1 MEILRGII
9 FLYCFLGIFISGG
22 LFFYKRS
29 IANISL
35 ALFILF
41 FTLEQLDFLYTT
53 SSLLS
58 QYPKYFLITFPLCFL
73 FGPTLW
79 IHFKYVKNQGKRF
92 NFWDLAHVIPFLLF
106 ILLVMIPLFRF
117 SGAERLAYSQANFME
132 KIMPLNYIRTSHV
145 SLYGLVMV
153 YFIIKERIYKLKK
166 QGIYLTLIV
175 AIYFVSAIL
184 QSYLTSFADSYRQFV
199 IYFFIASTIILIS
212 GFILYAYPNILEQ
225 IHQKYFS
232 SNLNENERERIAL
245 KIKQLDLEEN
255 FFLNSALD
263 LKTFCEMLNERPHY
277 VSQVFSEEFATSFS
291 NFINKKRIEYAKT
304 MLRDTEFDNLKI
316 LAIAFES
323 GFNNNVTFNKAFVKF
338 CGMTPGKFRKQSRKK
353 N

>member
-1 MEILRGII
+1 MEILRVLI
-9 FLYCFLGIFISGG
+9 FFYCFLGIFISGG

-29 IANISL
+29 VANISL

-53 SSLLS
+53 SPLLE
-58 QYPKYFLITFPLCFL
+58 QYPQYFLIIYPICFL

-79 IHFKYVKNQGKRF
+79 IHFKYVKNSEEKF
-92 NFWDLAHVIPFLLF
+92 HFWELVHLIPFLLF
-106 ILLVMIPLFRF
+106 IFIFLFPLFRF
-117 SGAERLAYSQANFME
+117 SGVERLAYSHFNFEE
-132 KIMPLNYIRTSHV
+132 KMMPMNYLRTTHV
-145 SLYGLVMV
+145 SLYGVVMV
-153 YFIIKERIYKLKK
+153 YFILKEKVYKIKK

-175 AIYFVSAIL
+175 AIYFVSAML

-199 IYFFIASTIILIS
+199 IYFFLASTIILIS
-212 GFILYAYPNILEQ
+212 GFILYAYPNILQQ

-232 SNLNENERERIAL
+232 SNLNDKERKRIAA
-245 KIKQLDLEEN
+245 KIEQLDVEER
-255 FFLNSALD
+255 FFLNSEID
-263 LKTFCEMLNERPHY
+263 LKSFCEMIGERPHY

-291 NFINKKRIEYAKT
+291 NFINKKRVDYAKK
-304 MLRDTEFDNLKI
+304 MLQDPEFDNLKI
-316 LAIAFES
+316 LAIAFDS

-353 N
+353 S

>member
-1 MEILRGII
+1 MEILRVLI

-53 SSLLS
+53 SPLLN
-58 QYPKYFLITFPLCFL
+58 QYPQYFLIIYPICFL

-79 IHFKYVKNQGKRF
+79 IHFKYVKNPRKKF
-92 NFWDLAHVIPFLLF
+92 EFWELAHIIPFLLF
-106 ILLVMIPLFRF
+106 ILFFMLPLFDLT
-117 SGAERLAYSQANFME
+117 GAERLAYSRSNFME
-132 KIMPLNYIRTSHV
+132 KMMPLNYLRTTHV
-145 SLYGLVMV
+145 TLYGFVMV
-153 YFIIKERIYKLKK
+153 YFIVREQIYKMKK

-175 AIYFVSAIL
+175 TIYFFSAIL

-232 SNLNENERERIAL
+232 SNLNEKEKERIAL
-245 KIKQLDLEEN
+245 KIRKLDAEKT
-255 FFLNSALD
+255 FFLDSSFD
-263 LKTFCEMLNERPHY
+263 LKSFCEMIDERPHY

-291 NFINKKRIEYAKT
+291 NFINEKRVDYAKI
-304 MLRDTEFDNLKI
+304 MLQDPEFDNLKI

-338 CGMTPGKFRKQSRKK
+338 CGMTPGKFRKQSRQTI
-353 N
+353 